1 MERTRNESL
10 LSVSG
15 FLVMVVL
22 VEGSHGED

>member
-10 LSVSG
+10 LSVSD

-22 VEGSHGED
+22 VEDCHGED

>member
-10 LSVSG
+10 LSLSG

-22 VEGSHGED
+22 VEDCHGEG